1 MTLMPRLRAN
11 SKTSTLRWWRKE
23 DLFSWDR
30 FAFCVFFFCVHVNS
44 VFKVAGAIE
53 DIKPAKEIIDD
64 MVKVAIQT
72 LKENYGMITPPP
84 AKL

>member
-1 MTLMPRLRAN
+1 M
-11 SKTSTLRWWRKE
+11 
-23 DLFSWDR
+23 
-30 FAFCVFFFCVHVNS
+30 FFFCVHVNS